1 MVGVKTGVQ
10 YGDDHAGAVHAEIP
24 GCRRADHAAAGGNL
38 RLRRELIG
46 LHKVDGLDARQS
58 FQLRDMAIGAFQRNT
73 VEQERIG
80 IAHGSLRCGLGNLRF
95 DLLLC
100 RNGVLLRCA
109 ARIRQSLSCEHA
121 ALLRQGGSVEL
132 HDDADKIGVL
142 RGLRLQRF
150 ELCVLASL
158 QDRAEIG
165 ALRKLCR
172 FLSRFRVGDRLIRL
186 HGGYGRDAPQR
197 QYQHQQERQ
206 RALKSCFHLVT
217 SLFHFLI
224 LRAYYA
230 CAKYQLVIGLV

>member
-1 MVGVKTGVQ
+1 M
-10 YGDDHAGAVHAEIP
+10 
-24 GCRRADHAAAGGNL
+24 
-38 RLRRELIG
+38 
-46 LHKVDGLDARQS
+46 DGLDARQS

-80 IAHGSLRCGLGNLRF
+80 IAHGSLRCGLGDLRL
-95 DLLLC
+95 DLLL
-100 RNGVLLRCA
+100 RGNDVLLRCA

-132 HDDADKIGVL
+132 HDDADKISVL

-217 SLFHFLI
+217 SLFLFLI
-224 LRAYYA
+224 LRVYYA
-230 CAKYQLVIGLV
+230 CAKYQLAIDLV